1 MVSCGGWD
9 AGFEGSIASGP
20 TGRIGRNTVGRIFII
35 LICLVFLAGI
45 ALVGY
50 AYSGFLQPDLQSV
63 TVPVTLD
70 VD

>member
-1 MVSCGGWD
+1 MPSDPAGG
-9 AGFEGSIASGP
+9 
-20 TGRIGRNTVGRIFII
+20 IGQTMMGRIFII

-45 ALVGY
+45 GLVGY
-50 AYSGFLQPDLQSV
+50 AYSGFVQPDLQSV